1 MATGLP
7 CLVTPFL
14 GISAGIGRA
23 GEHYHLVDRNQDA
36 IATALAELLANDE
49 LRRLLGKRGQ
59 DYVVANIDQQSS
71 LDHYA
76 EFYAELAAT
85 AVPRR

>member
-1 MATGLP
+1 MTAKAL
-7 CLVTPFL
+7 
-14 GISAGIGRA
+14 SS
-23 GEHYHLVDRNQDA
+23 
-36 IATALAELLANDE
+36 ATALAELLASDE

-59 DYVVANIDQQSS
+59 DYVVANIDQQRS